1 MDSLRILAKLVA
13 ALTTLMVFAGVAQAE
28 RRLALVIGNGDYQ
41 VQPLDNPTNDARLIA
56 KTLQSV
62 GFEVTHLEDLGQRD
76 LERAVV
82 TFSRDLRA
90 AGEDSVGFFF
100 YAGHA
105 IQADG
110 ENYLIPVD
118 AELQDTLDLRIQT
131 LDASTVMTSLEAA
144 GNRLNMVFLDACRN
158 NPFKGVSRS
167 GTRGLTKMDAPTG
180 TLIAYSTAPG
190 DVAADGVGR
199 NSPYSRALARAIQEP
214 GLPVEQ
220 VLKRVRIEVMER
232 TGNRQT
238 PWESSSLTGD
248 FVFIEDVPEPEPA
261 PKIAAP
267 PAQDQ
272 TVEIEFW
279 KAVASTNS
287 ENGYRDYLSRY
298 PDGLFAGLAS
308 DRIEALAAKQTAAEA
323 KAARDA
329 ELVFFQALQ
338 ARESVAG
345 YESYLAQYPDG
356 LFASLARQRIGALR
370 TEQTASRSAPS
381 APEADQETILWNSVK
396 NGATK
401 AELQPYLDAYP
412 QGRFASEAM
421 ARIRSIEEGQ
431 QHAALTTGA
440 GAPGVIRWVLDLKS
454 LGGARDHWTKK
465 GALWCARG
473 EEGQAELSVDG
484 VEFEIRMKSDRYNT
498 AMIVGKFQP
507 NSSVRLA
514 IKALSKE
521 TSVQDGVGDVVLER
535 SEGGAYEGSTIVKT
549 PAGDNCEFEVVLR
562 PEG

>member
-56 KTLQSV
+56 ETLQSV

-329 ELVFFQALQ
+329 ELVFFQAIQ
-338 ARESVAG
+338 AKESVAG
-345 YESYLAQYPDG
+345 YENYLAQYPDG
-356 LFASLARQRIGALR
+356 LFASLARQRIGALEA
-370 TEQTASRSAPS
+370 EQTASRSALSTP
-381 APEADQETILWNSVK
+381 AADQETILWNTVK
-396 NGATK
+396 DSAAK
-401 AELQPYLDAYP
+401 AELKAYLDAYP
-412 QGRFASEAM
+412 HGRFANA
-421 ARIRSIEEGQ
+421 AKAKIQGIEERR

-440 GAPGVIRWVLDLKS
+440 GPQGVKRWILDLKS
-454 LGGARDHWTKK
+454 HGGATDHWTKK

-473 EEGQAELSVDG
+473 EEGQIVVSVDG
-484 VEFEIRMKSDRYNT
+484 MGFESRVRSDRYNT
-498 AMIVGKFQP
+498 AVIVGEFRP
-507 NSSVRLA
+507 NLSVRLA
-514 IKALSKE
+514 MTALSKE
-521 TSVQDGVGDVVLER
+521 TSVQDGVGEVVLER
-535 SEGGAYEGSTIVKT
+535 GEDGAYEGTAIVKT

>member
-1 MDSLRILAKLVA
+1 MDAYRILAKLIVA
-13 ALTTLMVFAGVAQAE
+13 STMLIVFAGAAQAE
-28 RRLALVIGNGDYQ
+28 RRLALVIGNGDYR

-56 KTLQSV
+56 ETLRSV
-62 GFEVTHLEDLGQRD
+62 GFEVTHLEDLGQRG

-90 AGEDSVGFFF
+90 AGEDAVGFFF

-190 DVAADGVGR
+190 DVAADGAGR
-199 NSPYSRALARAIQEP
+199 NSPYSRALARAVQVP

-248 FVFIEDVPEPEPA
+248 FVFIEETPEPEPT
-261 PKIAAP
+261 PKVAAP

-298 PDGLFAGLAS
+298 PDGLFASLAS

-329 ELVFFQALQ
+329 ELAFFQAIQ
-338 ARESVAG
+338 AKESVAG
-345 YESYLAQYPDG
+345 YENYLARYPDG
-356 LFASLARQRIGALR
+356 LLASLAHQRIGALEA
-370 TEQTASRSAPS
+370 EQTASRSALSTP
-381 APEADQETILWNSVK
+381 AADQETILWNTVK
-396 NGATK
+396 DSAAK
-401 AELQPYLDAYP
+401 AELKAYLDAYP
-412 QGRFASEAM
+412 HGRFANA
-421 ARIRSIEEGQ
+421 AKAKIQGIEERR

-440 GAPGVIRWVLDLKS
+440 GPQGVKRWILDLKS
-454 LGGARDHWTKK
+454 HGGATDHWTKK

-473 EEGQAELSVDG
+473 EEGQIVVSVDG
-484 VEFEIRMKSDRYNT
+484 MGFESRVRSDRYNT
-498 AMIVGKFQP
+498 AVIVGEFRP
-507 NSSVRLA
+507 NLSVRLA
-514 IKALSKE
+514 MTALSKE
-521 TSVQDGVGDVVLER
+521 TSVQDGVGEVVLER
-535 SEGGAYEGSTIVKT
+535 GEDGAYEGTAIVKT